1 MPELLGPLFEIGP
14 VDFCPLAPDHR
25 RDVFEIAGPPS
36 KQFVNHQSRGARP
49 LLTVDQIAHS
59 TLPSEET
66 SCRRF
71 GIDHLLS

>member
-1 MPELLGPLFEIGP
+1 MWPGGMEREPGNVIE
-14 VDFCPLAPDHR
+14 R
-25 RDVFEIAGPPS
+25 S
-36 KQFVNHQSRGARP
+36 RP